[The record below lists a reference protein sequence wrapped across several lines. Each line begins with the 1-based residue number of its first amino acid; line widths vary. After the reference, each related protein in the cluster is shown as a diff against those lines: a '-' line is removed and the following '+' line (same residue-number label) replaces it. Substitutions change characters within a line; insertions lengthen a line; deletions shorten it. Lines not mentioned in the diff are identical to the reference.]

1 MSKRRQIG
9 LLHKGGWQLSTS
21 IVGSNAVVYSKT
33 SVASCVMVY
42 ATSLWKSAVPYIT
55 FAFTFGLGSLSLKVD
70 ITCLRI
76 TIPAL
81 TNCCIRLKW
90 SICYITSGFEH

>member
-33 SVASCVMVY
+33 SVASCVMVC
-42 ATSLWKSAVPYIT
+42 ATSLWNSPVPYIT
-55 FAFTFGLGSLSLKVD
+55 FAFTFALGSLPLNRDKFYYH
-70 ITCLRI
+70 
-76 TIPAL
+76 TISP
-81 TNCCIRLKW
+81 NRLLVPLIPIFRTKT
-90 SICYITSGFEH
+90 ILQRT